1 VSPEGAGTADVR
13 TSGRKLAVM
22 TAVISMIAGL
32 GSLVLFLIASYGA
45 LSGDQSVFRQRIA
58 EGFQYRQLVE
68 DPFQEGSTTIGSHQ
82 WNDCLI
88 IVMAMDKR
96 GDRNRLAIAPILMGF
111 DQGGPSLTT
120 NPCAVLSALNKGAR
134 PNAELYYYDRYF
146 HGAVVL
152 LRYLVPHKSISDI
165 RRLYRQAITTGLLLS
180 LALVMIGLWRGENL
194 RAFAVLG
201 VTTIALMRYFG
212 LESYSQSLGHGP
224 ADAVIAIYLLGL
236 CLMAFAPPGLVVALV
251 AAVLFGTL
259 TMIFELFTGGVPI
272 GLAMVIGLTPL
283 VTRPAVRPAFT
294 AMAAAAAFL
303 GAGAIMYAARMVL
316 IAMAGT
322 TQVGRDVVSEV
333 MRLTIFSRE
342 GAHLGVAV
350 HNFVD
355 SIGVLAG
362 GMRLLSAG
370 TIALALAAGAFG
382 LLRIWSRDRSSS
394 REREEAALLG
404 VSAAIPPLW
413 CFFFSFLMINHAW
426 FTDRVMVWPIAA
438 GFGIFLMAL
447 TMKASPAGR
456 LPGALASP
464 S

>member
-1 VSPEGAGTADVR
+1 
-13 TSGRKLAVM
+13 
-22 TAVISMIAGL
+22 
-32 GSLVLFLIASYGA
+32 
-45 LSGDQSVFRQRIA
+45 
-58 EGFQYRQLVE
+58 
-68 DPFQEGSTTIGSHQ
+68 
-82 WNDCLI
+82 
-88 IVMAMDKR
+88 MDER

-111 DQGGPSLTT
+111 DQGGPSVTT
-120 NPCAVLSALNKGAR
+120 NPCAVLSALNKGAT
-134 PNAELYYYDRYF
+134 PNAALYYYDRYV

-152 LRYLVPHKSISDI
+152 LRYLVPQKSISDI
-165 RRLYRQAITTGLLLS
+165 RRLYRQVLTTSLLLS

-201 VTTIALMRYFG
+201 VTTITIMRYFG
-212 LESYSQSLGHGP
+212 LESFSQSLGHGP
-224 ADAVIAIYLLGL
+224 ADAVIALYLLAL
-236 CLMAFAPPGLVVALV
+236 CLMAFAPPGLVVVLV
-251 AAVLFGTL
+251 AAALFGTL

-303 GAGAIMYAARMVL
+303 GAGAIMYAARMIL

-322 TQVGRDVVSEV
+322 TQVGGDVVSEV

-370 TIALALAAGAFG
+370 TIGIALAAGAFG
-382 LLRIWSRDRSSS
+382 LLRISS
-394 REREEAALLG
+394 RERSSHEREEAVLLA

-413 CFFFSFLMINHAW
+413 CFFFSFLMVNHAW

-447 TMKASPAGR
+447 TMKSGSAGR
-456 LPGALASP
+456 LPGDFASP